1 MQHFIRM
8 SILPKALN
16 RVQDVRR
23 EAGWTEVGKDNRQD
37 RVLAVLDLFSESR
50 PLWSPEE
57 LMRELGYTRPT
68 LYRYLKSLRES
79 GLLMST
85 RGGRFTLG
93 PRVVEMDYLSR
104 RADPLV
110 VAASPYLARLAAAH
124 PCTALI
130 VRWYGDKMLC
140 VASQSSAPN
149 PVSSYP
155 RGRPMPMGRG
165 AIARSIM
172 AFLPKPRL
180 MPLIDRYAD
189 DLRKVGIGETPQD
202 IMAVLKRIRRAGVAV
217 AFGEVTPGAIGI
229 AAPILDANYPVASL
243 CLTIVGQHA
252 SGELID
258 RISDEVRETARLI
271 GSEVFDEIQ

>member
-1 MQHFIRM
+1 MKKTN
-8 SILPKALN
+8 S
-16 RVQDVRR
+16 
-23 EAGWTEVGKDNRQD
+23 QD

-50 PLWSPEE
+50 PLWTPEE

-68 LYRYLKSLRES
+68 LYRYLKSLKDI

-110 VAASPYLARLAAAH
+110 ATAAPHLARLTAAH

-149 PVSSYP
+149 PISSYP

-172 AFLPKPRL
+172 AFLPKPQL
-180 MPLIDRYAD
+180 VPLISRYAH
-189 DLRKVGIGETPQD
+189 DLRQVGVGATPED
-202 IMAVLKRIRRAGVAV
+202 ILAAFKRIRRAGVAV
-217 AFGEVTPGAIGI
+217 AFGEVTPGAVGI
-229 AAPILDANYPVASL
+229 AAPILDAGYPVASL
-243 CLTIVGQHA
+243 CVTVGGQQA

-258 RISDEVRETARLI
+258 RISAEVREAARQI
-271 GSEVFDEIQ
+271 GTEVFDEPNSNLNM

>member
-1 MQHFIRM
+1 MAK
-8 SILPKALN
+8 PN
-16 RVQDVRR
+16 RRD
-23 EAGWTEVGKDNRQD
+23 K
-37 RVLAVLDLFSESR
+37 VLAVLDLFTESH

-57 LMRELGYTRPT
+57 LMGKLGYTRPT

-79 GLLMST
+79 GFLMST

-104 RADPLV
+104 RADPV
-110 VAASPYLARLAAAH
+110 VAAASPHLARLAAAH

-140 VASQSSAPN
+140 VASQSSASN

-172 AFLPKPRL
+172 AFLPKRQL
-180 MPLIDRYAD
+180 EPLLGRYVD
-189 DLRKVGIGETPQD
+189 DLRKVGLGETPRD
-202 IMAVLKRIRRAGVAV
+202 IVAVFKRIKRAGVAV
-217 AFGEVTPGAIGI
+217 AFGEVTPGAVGI

-243 CLTIVGQHA
+243 CATIAGQHA
-252 SGELID
+252 NGELID
-258 RISDEVRETARLI
+258 RISKEVRKTARLI
-271 GSEVFDEIQ
+271 ASEALDCR

>member
-1 MQHFIRM
+1 MG
-8 SILPKALN
+8 KTN
-16 RVQDVRR
+16 RPD
-23 EAGWTEVGKDNRQD
+23 K
-37 RVLAVLDLFSESR
+37 VLAVLDLFSETH
-50 PLWSPEE
+50 PLWTPEE

-85 RGGRFTLG
+85 RGGQFTLG

-110 VAASPYLARLAAAH
+110 AAAAPHLARLTAAY

-140 VASQSSAPN
+140 VVSQSSAPN

-155 RGRPMPMGRG
+155 RGRPMPMARG

-172 AFLPKPRL
+172 AFLPKQQL
-180 MPLIDRYAD
+180 MPLISRYAI
-189 DLRKVGIGETPQD
+189 DLREVGTGETPQD
-202 IMAVLKRIRRAGVAV
+202 IVMALKRIKRAGVAT
-217 AFGEVTPGAIGI
+217 AFGEVTPGAVGI
-229 AAPILDANYPVASL
+229 AAPILDANYPIASL
-243 CLTIVGQHA
+243 CVTIAGQHA
-252 SGELID
+252 SGESID
-258 RISDEVRETARLI
+258 RIGDEVRTAARLI
-271 GSEVFDEIQ
+271 AADALDDSK

>member
-1 MQHFIRM
+1 MVIQDRYDA
-8 SILPKALN
+8 ALA
-16 RVQDVRR
+16 RDRI
-23 EAGWTEVGKDNRQD
+23 GLTVGKTNSPD
-37 RVLAVLDLFSESR
+37 RVLAVLELFSEGR
-50 PLWSPEE
+50 PLWTPEE

-68 LYRYLKSLRES
+68 LYRYLKSLKDS

-85 RGGRFTLG
+85 RGGHFTLG

-110 VAASPYLARLAAAH
+110 AAATPHLARLTAKH

-130 VRWYGDKMLC
+130 VRWYDDKMLC
-140 VASQSSAPN
+140 VASHSSAPN

-172 AFLPKPRL
+172 AFLPKQRL
-180 MPLIDRYAD
+180 MPLLARYAG
-189 DLRKVGIGETPQD
+189 DLRKVGVGATPEEVLV
-202 IMAVLKRIRRAGVAV
+202 VLKRIRRAGIAV

-229 AAPILDANYPVASL
+229 AAPILDASYPVASL
-243 CLTIVGQHA
+243 CLTIAGQHA
-252 SGELID
+252 NGELID
-258 RISDEVRETARLI
+258 RLSGEVRETARAI
-271 GSEVFDEIQ
+271 SAEAADDSK

>member
-1 MQHFIRM
+1 LWH
-8 SILPKALN
+8 A
-16 RVQDVRR
+16 
-23 EAGWTEVGKDNRQD
+23 VGRQLKKTNSQD
-37 RVLAVLDLFSESR
+37 RVLALLDLFSESR
-50 PLWSPEE
+50 PLWTPDE

-68 LYRYLKSLRES
+68 LYRYLKSLKDV

-85 RGGRFTLG
+85 RGGRFALG

-110 VAASPYLARLAAAH
+110 AAAVPHFARLTAAY

-155 RGRPMPMGRG
+155 RGRPMAMGRG

-172 AFLPKPRL
+172 AFLPKPEL
-180 MPLIDRYAD
+180 MPLLDRYAD
-189 DLRKVGIGETPQD
+189 DIRQVGVGATQEE
-202 IMAVLKRIRRAGVAV
+202 VLTAFRRIRRAGVAV

-229 AAPILDANYPVASL
+229 AAPILDAGYPMASL
-243 CLTIVGQHA
+243 CVTIAGQQA
-252 SGELID
+252 RGELID
-258 RISDEVRETARLI
+258 RIGAEVRKAARLI
-271 GSEVFDEIQ
+271 AEETSTDIK

>member
-1 MQHFIRM
+1 
-8 SILPKALN
+8 
-16 RVQDVRR
+16 
-23 EAGWTEVGKDNRQD
+23 VGKANRQD

-68 LYRYLKSLRES
+68 LYRYLKSLRDS

-110 VAASPYLARLAAAH
+110 AAASPYLVRLAAAH

-172 AFLPKPRL
+172 AFLPKQRL
-180 MPLIDRYAD
+180 MPLINRYAD
-189 DLRKVGIGETPQD
+189 DLRKVGVGDTPQD

-243 CLTIVGQHA
+243 CLTIAGQHA
-252 SGELID
+252 NGELID
-258 RISDEVRETARLI
+258 QISGEVRETARLI
-271 GSEVFDEIQ
+271 ASEVLVASEVLDGSQ